1 MSDQSAKRLRK
12 SDESVT
18 SVFLDSLGTTRI
30 YPITDR
36 SLSGLS
42 HAEQVAVLAKQGMT
56 VVQLREKNLS
66 PSEFYQEAMDAV
78 LVARHHGI
86 KIIINDRVDIAL
98 AIRADGVHLGQDDLP
113 VEAARHLL
121 GKDAIIGL
129 STHNIAQALQAARQ
143 PVDYLAIGPIFP
155 TVTKESSNPPV
166 SLAGLTIVRE
176 AVSRIPLVAIG
187 SINAAN
193 RAETIA
199 AGADAVAVIRDL
211 WPARTQKSL

>member
-1 MSDQSAKRLRK
+1 
-12 SDESVT
+12 VT

-42 HAEQVAVLAKQGMT
+42 HAEQVAVLAKRGMT

-66 PSEFYQEAMDAV
+66 PSEFYREAADAV

-98 AIRADGVHLGQDDLP
+98 ALRADGVHLGQDDLP
-113 VEAARHLL
+113 VAAARRLL
-121 GKDAIIGL
+121 GNDAIIGL
-129 STHNIAQALQAARQ
+129 STHNVAQALQAATQ
-143 PVDYLAIGPIFP
+143 PIDYLAIGPIFP
-155 TVTKESSNPPV
+155 TVTKESSNPPITF
-166 SLAGLTIVRE
+166 AGLAVVRE

-187 SINAAN
+187 GLNAAN
-193 RAETIA
+193 RAEPIA

-211 WPARTQKSL
+211 WPVRAQKSL

>member
-1 MSDQSAKRLRK
+1 M
-12 SDESVT
+12 T

-42 HAEQVAVLAKQGMT
+42 HAEQVAALAKRGMT

-66 PSEFYQEAMDAV
+66 PSEFYQEAVDAV
-78 LVARHHGI
+78 LVARHNDI

-113 VEAARHLL
+113 VEAARRLL
-121 GKDAIIGL
+121 GNDAIIGL
-129 STHNIAQALQAARQ
+129 STHDVAQALEAASQ
-143 PVDYLAIGPIFP
+143 PIDYLAIGPIFP
-155 TVTKESSNPPV
+155 TFTKESSNPPV
-166 SLAGLTIVRE
+166 TLAGLAVVRE

-187 SINAAN
+187 GLNAAN
-193 RAETIA
+193 HAKAIA
-199 AGADAVAVIRDL
+199 GGADAVAVISDL
-211 WPARTQKSL
+211 WRADG